1 MLCAVNFRT
10 MKEYIGRKLELKEI
24 PQLRFGNPN
33 VKVGNSYLII
43 DVEGSN
49 FWLIDD
55 DGEKTTFGCS
65 RFAL

>member
-1 MLCAVNFRT
+1 MANISQF
-10 MKEYIGRKLELKEI
+10 INQKLKLIEM

-33 VKVGNSYLII
+33 VTVGNKYLIK

-55 DGEKTTFGCS
+55 SNELVSFGSC
-65 RFAL
+65 RFNLIN